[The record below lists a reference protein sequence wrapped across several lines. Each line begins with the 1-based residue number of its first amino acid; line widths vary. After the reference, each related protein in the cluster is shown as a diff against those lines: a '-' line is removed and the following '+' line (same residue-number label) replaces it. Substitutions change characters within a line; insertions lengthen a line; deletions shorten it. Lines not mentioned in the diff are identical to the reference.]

1 MFKFEDTNRKAD
13 LRRRNSFV
21 DEIKYTNINTQA
33 CMVTLVVF
41 IVLLLSVLS
50 VVVATNPYAI

>member
-13 LRRRNSFV
+13 LRRKNSFV

-33 CMVTLVVF
+33 CMVTLIVF

-50 VVVATNPYAI
+50 IAVAANPYTI

>member
-13 LRRRNSFV
+13 LRRKNSII
-21 DEIKYTNINTQA
+21 DEIKYSQIDTKA
-33 CMVTLVVF
+33 CMVTLAVF

-50 VVVATNPYAI
+50 IVVAANPYVI

>member
-13 LRRRNSFV
+13 LRRKNSFI

-50 VVVATNPYAI
+50 IAVATNPYTI